1 MDLAFYNKIK
11 KLTIVAFFSD
21 DELMNM
27 IVLKGGNAL
36 DIIYKIAG
44 RSSVDIDFSID
55 NKIPDDKFEII
66 REKMVRTL
74 STTFNENGYELIDFN
89 FYERPCQITEDMA
102 DFWGG
107 YRVEFKIIEKEKFGK
122 LKNNADNLR
131 RHALEVRSDHKKT
144 FLIDISKFEYCE
156 GKIDKEFE
164 GLTIYVYSPEMILC
178 EKIRAICQQMPE
190 YGKIVKSN
198 SQSARARDFYD
209 IYIIIEKLNIDITL
223 TKNRALLEA
232 IFEAKKVPLYLMDK
246 ISEYREFHRPDFQ
259 SVKDTV
265 LPTEELK
272 EFDFYF
278 DYVVE
283 KCQMLKPL
291 WVK

>member
-1 MDLAFYNKIK
+1 MELEFYNTVK

-44 RSSVDIDFSID
+44 RSSIDIDFSIS
-55 NKIPDDKFEII
+55 NKISDDEFEVISERI
-66 REKMVRTL
+66 RRTL
-74 STTFNENGYELIDFN
+74 STTFNENGYELIDFR
-89 FYERPCQITEDMA
+89 FYERPRQITEDMA

-107 YRVEFKIIEKEKFGK
+107 YRVEFKIIEKEKFLLFK
-122 LKNNADNLR
+122 DNIDNLR
-131 RHALEVRSDHKKT
+131 KQALEVRSDHKKN
-144 FLIDISKFEYCE
+144 FYVDISKFEFCE

-164 GLTIYVYSPEMILC
+164 GLTIYVYSPEMILF

-209 IYIIIEKLNIDITL
+209 IYIIIEKLNIDISL
-223 TKNRALLEA
+223 KKNLDLLKA
-232 IFEAKKVPLYLMDK
+232 IFEAKKVPLCLIDK
-246 ISEYREFHRPDFQ
+246 ISKFREFHRTDFP

-265 LPTEELK
+265 PPTEKLE

-283 KCQMLKPL
+283 KCKMLKPL